1 MATVKVL
8 LYILV
13 FPGFLF
19 QVVFSTLL
27 EWVDRKLYARLQNRR
42 GPLYTGWQGI
52 LQPVADIVKLLAKED
67 ITPKAADKF
76 MFAVLPIVS
85 LASVCTAGLYLPVW
99 HLSGFNS
106 FTGDIIVVAYL
117 LAIPTFV
124 LFLAGWYSV
133 SPFSL
138 MGATRVLTQLFAYEV
153 PFFLAILTPG
163 VIAGSWR
170 LADIAIFPWTSV
182 TWWVIIVQLIAFVVA
197 LIALQAKLE
206 RVPFDIPEAET
217 EVVGGPLTE
226 YSGKKLALFRLQKDV
241 QMLVGSALVATVF
254 LGGFGAGG
262 PVSGIWQ
269 VALGGLQLV
278 VKTALVV
285 CLLSLIRA
293 ATGRIRIDQIVTFSW
308 KWLAPMS
315 LVQFLIVLVLKA
327 KGVV

>member
-19 QVVFSTLL
+19 QFVFSTLL

-106 FTGDIIVVAYL
+106 FNGDIIVVVYL
-117 LAIPTFV
+117 LALPTFV
-124 LFLAGWYSV
+124 LFLAGWFSV

-163 VIAGSWR
+163 VVAGSWR
-170 LADIAIFPWTSV
+170 LADIAIFPWTSA

-226 YSGKKLALFRLQKDV
+226 YSGKKLALFRLSKDV
-241 QMLVGSALVATVF
+241 QMLVGSALIAAVF

-262 PVSGIWQ
+262 PVSGPWQ